1 MFIDKV
7 LIVEDEEQVRNFL
20 IEVFKRKKIE
30 IVIAQKGSE
39 GIERLKETP
48 FDLVISDIALP
59 DISGMEV
66 LRCAKEHN
74 PHTVVILTT
83 AYASIENV
91 VEAMRLGAFNYL
103 IKPFAV
109 DTLEAMID
117 KAQEHMILLQENRYL
132 KQEIS
137 QHQDR
142 KNYQLVAKSELMKK
156 ILTDVAKIAKSNASV
171 FVSGES
177 GTGKEVIA
185 HAIHFQSLRSDAPFI
200 KVNCA
205 AIPAPLLE
213 SEFFGHEKGEF
224 TGAINKRL
232 GRFELADKGTL
243 LLDEISE
250 IPIELQPKL
259 LRAVQEMEFERVGGS
274 RPIKVDVRLISTS
287 NRSMKE
293 AIEKKSFREDLYY
306 RLNVVP
312 LLLPPL
318 RDRRD
323 DILPLSECFLE
334 QLCIE
339 NLKKQKRLTPESC
352 KKLLDYPWP
361 GNIRELANVIERAVV
376 MNSGEWISAEHLGLD
391 TIQPIATPQSTP
403 SSPPSYPPGMTLA
416 EMEKRLIL
424 ETLAANHN
432 NRTRTALKL
441 GISIRT
447 LRNKL
452 NEYKKKESLPSLN

>member
-1 MFIDKV
+1 
-7 LIVEDEEQVRNFL
+7 
-20 IEVFKRKKIE
+20 
-30 IVIAQKGSE
+30 
-39 GIERLKETP
+39 
-48 FDLVISDIALP
+48 
-59 DISGMEV
+59 
-66 LRCAKEHN
+66 
-74 PHTVVILTT
+74 
-83 AYASIENV
+83 
-91 VEAMRLGAFNYL
+91 
-103 IKPFAV
+103 
-109 DTLEAMID
+109 
-117 KAQEHMILLQENRYL
+117 
-132 KQEIS
+132 
-137 QHQDR
+137 
-142 KNYQLVAKSELMKK
+142 
-156 ILTDVAKIAKSNASV
+156 
-171 FVSGES
+171 
-177 GTGKEVIA
+177 
-185 HAIHFQSLRSDAPFI
+185 
-200 KVNCA
+200 
-205 AIPAPLLE
+205 
-213 SEFFGHEKGEF
+213 
-224 TGAINKRL
+224 
-232 GRFELADKGTL
+232 
-243 LLDEISE
+243 
-250 IPIELQPKL
+250 
-259 LRAVQEMEFERVGGS
+259 MEFERVGGS

-339 NLKKQKRLTPESC
+339 NLKKQKRLTPEAC